1 MRGPRGRGRT
11 GAELLNHLL
20 APGGRAGCGLGA
32 RQPSSPGV
40 LGPQD
45 ETSASRA
52 GGALLEGEAGPGV
65 GLGQVLRSGGRGG
78 ARQSSSGASSG

>member
-1 MRGPRGRGRT
+1 MRGPRGRGRS

-20 APGGRAGCGLGA
+20 APRGRAGCGLGA

-40 LGPQD
+40 LGPHD

-65 GLGQVLRSGGRGG
+65 GLGQVLRSGGSGG